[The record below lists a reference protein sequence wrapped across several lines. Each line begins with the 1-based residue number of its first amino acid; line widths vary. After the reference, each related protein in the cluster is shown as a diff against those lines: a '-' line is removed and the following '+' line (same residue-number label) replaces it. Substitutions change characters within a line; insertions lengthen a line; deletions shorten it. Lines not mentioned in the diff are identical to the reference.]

1 MVTAKPIRVKQTS
14 RDGRTGRNRPVL
26 IFAPLLALPWL
37 AALLLLVL
45 GVTSS
50 LPVAAQQPPP
60 SPTFDLSQVP
70 APAEPPA
77 AQLGQ
82 ASYLENCAPCHGE
95 QGLGDGPT
103 AASLPSP
110 PTVFADPAAI
120 WHRSPAE
127 LFHTTKFGRIEA
139 LMPPWQNRLTDE
151 QIWQTVAYAWSLHTD
166 PDFVAA
172 GEMLYRESC
181 ANCHGAGGA
190 GDGPDAPVD
199 LPNFADLAYAMAR
212 SQEDWLAGWQTAHP
226 EMGDTWSAEQQN
238 QVLEYIRTFSY
249 TPAWETGYEPGPGMV
264 TGQVVQ
270 GTSGGPAPAP
280 AEVTLEAYADFQP
293 VAFLTTTVGSDGAF
307 EFTELSVEPGLV
319 YLASADHAGI
329 RYTSPLIELSA
340 SAPATST
347 VLTVY
352 ETTDEPPAIHIERA
366 HWIVESQPGA
376 LLIGQVLT
384 YGSDGDRT
392 FVGQRVE
399 EVDVPVTVALQLPP
413 GATQVAFD
421 NGALGERYR
430 QVGDTIY
437 DTAALAP
444 GAATQQIIV
453 RYLLPYAG
461 DSIEVSQ
468 EFLYPV
474 TLINLLVADLPGMTA
489 TVNGLEGGDAQD
501 FQGRTYRIWQG
512 ADLPANSEV
521 QIALSGLP
529 PAGAADLGVAPD
541 AAALPG
547 VVTTGF
553 APWMAWLMGGLTVA
567 ALAGVLLWSWRAG
580 RVQTGSRG
588 QELVRQREELVRQIA
603 QLDDLHALGAL
614 DQASWQQ
621 QRAALKAR
629 LLETALRSAD
639 AESPSAT

>member
-1 MVTAKPIRVKQTS
+1 M
-14 RDGRTGRNRPVL
+14 
-26 IFAPLLALPWL
+26 
-37 AALLLLVL
+37 
-45 GVTSS
+45 
-50 LPVAAQQPPP
+50 
-60 SPTFDLSQVP
+60 
-70 APAEPPA
+70 
-77 AQLGQ
+77 
-82 ASYLENCAPCHGE
+82 
-95 QGLGDGPT
+95 
-103 AASLPSP
+103 
-110 PTVFADPAAI
+110 
-120 WHRSPAE
+120 
-127 LFHTTKFGRIEA
+127 
-139 LMPPWQNRLTDE
+139 
-151 QIWQTVAYAWSLHTD
+151 
-166 PDFVAA
+166 
-172 GEMLYRESC
+172 
-181 ANCHGAGGA
+181 
-190 GDGPDAPVD
+190 
-199 LPNFADLAYAMAR
+199 
-212 SQEDWLAGWQTAHP
+212 
-226 EMGDTWSAEQQN
+226 
-238 QVLEYIRTFSY
+238 
-249 TPAWETGYEPGPGMV
+249 
-264 TGQVVQ
+264 
-270 GTSGGPAPAP
+270 
-280 AEVTLEAYADFQP
+280 
-293 VAFLTTTVGSDGAF
+293 F

-340 SAPATST
+340 GAPAAST

-366 HWIVESQPGA
+366 HWIIESQPGA
-376 LLIGQVLT
+376 LLVGQILT
-384 YGSDGDRT
+384 FGSDGDRT

-399 EVDVPVTVALQLPP
+399 GVDVPVTVALQLPP
-413 GATQVAFD
+413 GATQIAFD

-461 DSIEVSQ
+461 DSIEFSQ

-474 TLINLLVADLPGMTA
+474 ALINLLVADLPGMTA
-489 TVNGLEGGDAQD
+489 TVSGLEGGDPQD
-501 FQGRTYRIWQG
+501 FQGRIYRIWQG

-541 AAALPG
+541 AAAALPG
-547 VVTTGF
+547 VAAAGF

-588 QELVRQREELVRQIA
+588 QELVRQRDELVRQIA

-629 LLETALRSAD
+629 LLETALQLS
-639 AESPSAT
+639 ESTAPSTVNWKAG